1 MFGLYGKLFV
11 ILRQSF
17 SYAGRS
23 SRRDFWLYFTVYALL
38 YFAALGADVSYYRM
52 TEPTGFFLSLQ
63 TLFNGEE
70 PFVWL
75 HLVTLSPALVA
86 ITVRRLHDRGRSGW
100 WFVLYLVPL
109 LGLIPMVA
117 MLARKGQEGFNR
129 FGPNPLSLAMV
140 EAADREAPQAPGVVT
155 SSQGHYA
162 AAE

>member
-1 MFGLYGKLFV
+1 MFGLYGKLYD

-23 SRRDFWLYFTVYALL
+23 PRKDFWLYVTVYALL

-63 TLFNGEE
+63 TLFNGHE
-70 PFVWL
+70 PFVWI
-75 HLVTLSPALVA
+75 HLVTLTPALVA
-86 ITVRRLHDRGRSGW
+86 ITVRRLHDRGHSGW
-100 WFVLYLVPL
+100 WSALYLVPV

-117 MLARKGQEGFNR
+117 MLARKGQVGFNR
-129 FGPNPLSLAMV
+129 FGPNPLALAMV
-140 EAADREAPQAPGVVT
+140 EAADREIQQAPATVP
-155 SSQGHYA
+155 SSQGQYA